1 MEGNAPQSGSDGVAF
16 VTTGYRTASYPANTL
31 PNLTLVFRTETLV
44 LGEPPAG
51 FLS

>member
-16 VTTGYRTASYPANTL
+16 VTMGYRTASYLANTL
-31 PNLTLVFRTETLV
+31 RTETLV
-44 LGEPPAG
+44 LGDPPAG